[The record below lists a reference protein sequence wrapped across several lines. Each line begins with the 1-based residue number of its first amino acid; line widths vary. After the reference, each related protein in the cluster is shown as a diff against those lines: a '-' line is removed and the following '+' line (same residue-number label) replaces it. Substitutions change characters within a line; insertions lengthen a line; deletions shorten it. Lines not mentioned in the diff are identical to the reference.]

1 MKEGESF
8 VRAVYKFLKGE
19 AKEAIA
25 FYEDVFDTKCQNL
38 MTFAEAP
45 EDPGASYKRRD
56 KGFSDERKYHY

>member
-8 VRAVYKFLKGE
+8 VRALYINFKGE

-38 MTFAEAP
+38 MTFGE
-45 EDPGASYKRRD
+45 
-56 KGFSDERKYHY
+56 H